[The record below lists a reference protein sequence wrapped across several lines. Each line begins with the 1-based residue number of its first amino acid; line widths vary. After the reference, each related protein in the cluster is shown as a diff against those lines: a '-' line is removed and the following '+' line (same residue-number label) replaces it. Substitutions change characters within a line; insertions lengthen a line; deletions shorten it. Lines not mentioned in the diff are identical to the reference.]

1 MIQTILI
8 SRLLVLLLVAVLVAS
23 ISPLVGSAAEPL
35 PELPTSEQQGTY
47 DRLIRELRC
56 LVCKNQNLLDSN
68 ADLAADLRK
77 KTHELVVEGQ
87 SYQEVV
93 EYMTDRFGTF
103 VMYRPPLK
111 TSTYA
116 LWGLPFLGF
125 LMIMS
130 LVIYRIRKR
139 SQIQLLELGDNERQ
153 AADDLLEKRK
163 RDSSS

>member
-1 MIQTILI
+1 MIQAILS
-8 SRLLVLLLVAVLVAS
+8 SRLLKILVVALAVSTLPS
-23 ISPLVGSAAEPL
+23 VGFTAEPL
-35 PELPTSEQQGTY
+35 PELPTSEQQRTY

-68 ADLAADLRK
+68 AELASDLRK
-77 KTHELVVEGQ
+77 KTHELVVAGKN
-87 SYQEVV
+87 YQEVV

-125 LMIMS
+125 A
-130 LVIYRIRKR
+130 LVLTLIIHRIRKR
-139 SQIQLLELGDNERQ
+139 SQIQLLELGANERK
-153 AADDLLEKRK
+153 AAEDLLERRK
-163 RDSSS
+163 RESSL

>member
-1 MIQTILI
+1 MIQSILI
-8 SRLLVLLLVAVLVAS
+8 NRLPKIFLVSVLAVS
-23 ISPLVGSAAEPL
+23 ILPFDGFADEPL
-35 PELPTSEQQGTY
+35 PELPTIEQQRTY

-68 ADLAADLRK
+68 AELAADLRK
-77 KTHELVVEGQ
+77 KTHELVVEGKN
-87 SYQEVV
+87 YQEVV

-111 TSTYA
+111 TSTFA

-125 LMIMS
+125 VLI
-130 LVIYRIRKR
+130 LTVIIHRIRKR
-139 SQIQLLELGDNERQ
+139 SQIHLLELGDNDRQ

>member
-1 MIQTILI
+1 MIQAILS
-8 SRLLVLLLVAVLVAS
+8 SRLLKILVVALAVSTLPS
-23 ISPLVGSAAEPL
+23 VGFTAEPL
-35 PELPTSEQQGTY
+35 PELPTSEQQRTY

-68 ADLAADLRK
+68 AELASDLRK
-77 KTHELVVEGQ
+77 KAHELVVEGKN
-87 SYQEVV
+87 YQEVV

-125 LMIMS
+125 V
-130 LVIYRIRKR
+130 LVLTLIIHRIRKR
-139 SQIQLLELGDNERQ
+139 SQIQLLELGANERK
-153 AADDLLEKRK
+153 AAEDLLERRK
-163 RDSSS
+163 RESSP